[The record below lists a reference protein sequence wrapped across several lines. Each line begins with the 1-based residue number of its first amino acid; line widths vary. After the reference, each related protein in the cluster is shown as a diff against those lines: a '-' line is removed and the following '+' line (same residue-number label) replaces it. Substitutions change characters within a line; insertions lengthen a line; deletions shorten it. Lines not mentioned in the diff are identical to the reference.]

1 MSPFPYKLKH
11 LHHQD
16 HGWKDPCKDLQPHCG
31 CCYPFPAHT
40 HHGGHL
46 LRTLNKWGGAHGA
59 KIRKRIH
66 THLIFILMGSHT
78 LLGAHIYFHNLLT
91 ILAEFLLVLSC
102 VCLTQEMLIC
112 CLFLKASAS
121 LQVSLCTIQQKP
133 ELILILKKMMIFYF

>member
-1 MSPFPYKLKH
+1 MEDIFSGLSTS
-11 LHHQD
+11 
-16 HGWKDPCKDLQPHCG
+16 G
-31 CCYPFPAHT
+31 
-40 HHGGHL
+40 
-46 LRTLNKWGGAHGA
+46 GGAHGA

-112 CLFLKASAS
+112 CLFLKASES

-133 ELILILKKMMIFYF
+133 ELILILKKMMIFYFWSSTTQYNMSVWPFLSHFPVCSLRYLFLFPTENLLNYITE

>member
-1 MSPFPYKLKH
+1 MDGRILVKICSPIVAAVTLSPPH
-11 LHHQD
+11 TSWRTSSQD
-16 HGWKDPCKDLQPHCG
+16 SQQVG
-31 CCYPFPAHT
+31 
-40 HHGGHL
+40 
-46 LRTLNKWGGAHGA
+46 GGAHGA
-59 KIRKRIH
+59 KIRKRIQN
-66 THLIFILMGSHT
+66 HLIFILMGSHT

-112 CLFLKASAS
+112 CLFLKASES